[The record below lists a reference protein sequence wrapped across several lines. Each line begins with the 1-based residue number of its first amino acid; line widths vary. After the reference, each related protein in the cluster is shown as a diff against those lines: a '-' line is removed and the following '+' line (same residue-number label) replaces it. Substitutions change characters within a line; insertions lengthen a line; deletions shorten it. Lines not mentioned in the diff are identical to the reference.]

1 MPPAAEPRRPAAYRR
16 VVVVLSEDELQ
27 RLTRWAD
34 HDTRTPDQ
42 QAAHLI
48 RRALRRSA
56 PAETRTP
63 APAGGAA

>member
-1 MPPAAEPRRPAAYRR
+1 MNRAPAALRR
-16 VVVVLSEDELQ
+16 VVVVLSEDELR

-48 RRALRRSA
+48 RRALRRSPTAESRA
-56 PAETRTP
+56 PT
-63 APAGGAA
+63 PAGGAA

>member
-1 MPPAAEPRRPAAYRR
+1 MDRAPAAHRR
-16 VVVVLSEDELQ
+16 VVVVLSEDELR

-48 RRALRRSA
+48 RRALRRSTSAAVRA
-56 PAETRTP
+56 PATE
-63 APAGGAA
+63 GGAA